1 MIAWFEIPVI
11 QMARAKSFYEEVFE
25 IEITHHKLEG
35 IEMGWFP
42 NKNQIGVA
50 TGTLIKA
57 DEHYVPSENG
67 VLVYF
72 SCDDVAKEISRVDAA
87 GGKVISGKKQI
98 SENHG
103 YMAFFID
110 SEGNRIALHSSK

>member
-1 MIAWFEIPVI
+1 MITWFEVPVKDM
-11 QMARAKSFYEEVFE
+11 QRAIKFYEKVFA
-25 IEITHHKLEG
+25 IEITLQQLDG

-42 NKNQIGVA
+42 NKNQQGVA

-57 DEHYVPSENG
+57 GEHYTPSQEG

-72 SCDDVAKEISRVDAA
+72 TCQDVANEIGRVEAA
-87 GGKVISGKKQI
+87 GGKVISDKTQI

-103 YMAFFID
+103 YMAYFID
-110 SEGNRIALHSSK
+110 SEGNRIALHSQQ